1 VIPWIIFAVIVV
13 PLVIVAFAA
22 TMRRKGAVERPATE
36 GGRLTEEELA
46 AEEAYEAEWR
56 EEDKEQY
63 RQERLP

>member
-36 GGRLTEEELA
+36 GERLTEGELA

>member
-1 VIPWIIFAVIVV
+1 MIPWIIFAVIVV

-22 TMRRKGAVERPATE
+22 TMRRRGAVEHPATE
-36 GGRLTEEELA
+36 GDRLTEEELA